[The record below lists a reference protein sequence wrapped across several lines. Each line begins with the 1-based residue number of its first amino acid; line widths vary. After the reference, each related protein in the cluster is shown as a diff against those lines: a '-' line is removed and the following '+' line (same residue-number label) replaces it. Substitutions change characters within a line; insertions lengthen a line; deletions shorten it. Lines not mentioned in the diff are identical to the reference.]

1 MIIKILLVVVAYLLG
16 AIPFGLVI
24 ARLQRGIDIRE
35 HGSGNIGT
43 SNVLRTLGKRAAL
56 LTLAGDL
63 IKGYLPVLIGSILG
77 FPEPWIVLIGAAAVV
92 GHNWPITIGFRGGK
106 GVATSFGAAL
116 GIMPTIA
123 VLALLVYLLV
133 AAIARYTSLAAL
145 IGSASM
151 LVWALVLKA
160 SQPQVLFSAFAAG
173 LIYLRHRENIQRLI
187 LGTERKIGQ
196 RVQV

>member
-1 MIIKILLVVVAYLLG
+1 MIRNVLLVAAAYLLG
-16 AIPFGLVI
+16 AIPFGLLI
-24 ARLQRGIDIRE
+24 ARLQEGIDIRH

-56 LTLAGDL
+56 LTLGGDL
-63 IKGYLPVLIGSILG
+63 MKGYLPVLAGSLLG
-77 FPEPWIVLIGAAAVV
+77 VPQSWVVLAGAAAVV
-92 GHNWPITIGFRGGK
+92 GHNWPIYIHFRGGK

-116 GIMPTIA
+116 GIMPSAAGLT
-123 VLALLVYLLV
+123 LLVYLLV
-133 AAIARYTSLAAL
+133 VAISRYTSLAAL
-145 IGSASM
+145 VSSAS
-151 LVWALVLKA
+151 LLLWVHLLGA
-160 SQPQVLFSAFAAG
+160 SRPQVLFSVFAAL